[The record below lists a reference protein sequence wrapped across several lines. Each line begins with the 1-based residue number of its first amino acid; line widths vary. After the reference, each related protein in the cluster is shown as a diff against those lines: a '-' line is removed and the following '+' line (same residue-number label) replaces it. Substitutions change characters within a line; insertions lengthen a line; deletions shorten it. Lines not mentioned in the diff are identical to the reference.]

1 MEFPWTKKSR
11 LKAEIE
17 LAEQKRSLLE
27 RQSKIGLSLTES
39 IIQAARRNE
48 VYNLYNDGTREK
60 DISPIIV
67 KTLPK
72 NGDSF
77 TILTTLPDKKCS
89 SSTLGILGYAIHQ
102 IDINLLRVDK
112 EIYLL
117 AGWHGSESHW
127 GIDRLDEFKK
137 LITQKTEEFRLF
149 RKQKAV

>member
-11 LKAEIE
+11 LSVEAK

-39 IIQAARRNE
+39 IIQAAHRNE

-60 DISPIIV
+60 DVSPIIV

-72 NGDSF
+72 NGGSF

-102 IDINLLRVDK
+102 IDINLSRVGK

-117 AGWHGSESHW
+117 AGWYGAESHW
-127 GIDRLDEFKK
+127 GIDKLDEFEKM
-137 LITQKTEEFRLF
+137 ITQKTEEFRLF
-149 RKQKAV
+149 HKQKAV